1 MMPVASCTPFPF
13 SAPCNDTLAM
23 LVCATRWLSMH
34 LYTLAYMFM
43 QESCLLVCH
52 PCFNTM
58 KLWTLDPNLHLSLAD
73 TTFVRFLAYLSYCL
87 FACFLASLLA
97 MPIML
102 VRFMLFH
109 MLFASFPSITC
120 LLVSYHCLC
129 MYTHGAKTYRA
140 KAQFPRRKQ
149 KRHGREHVEISQVG
163 YLVDLGVYP
172 ILLGYVLFKTPSF
185 LLPFS
190 FRWVV
195 LGISYCVPFILNSRV
210 WRPLF
215 IFLHLYFG
223 PCSKDI
229 GIYFPALCAY
239 IVHDVCIYIYACS
252 PLPV

>member
-1 MMPVASCTPFPF
+1 
-13 SAPCNDTLAM
+13 
-23 LVCATRWLSMH
+23 
-34 LYTLAYMFM
+34 
-43 QESCLLVCH
+43 
-52 PCFNTM
+52 
-58 KLWTLDPNLHLSLAD
+58 
-73 TTFVRFLAYLSYCL
+73 
-87 FACFLASLLA
+87 

-149 KRHGREHVEISQVG
+149 KRHGHEHVEISQVG

-239 IVHDVCIYIYACS
+239 IVHDVCIYIYIYICLLAPSCVIVTICVTYGKQCLIS
-252 PLPV
+252 AAKVRWHVVGISLWKSGTLLECHRKA